1 MRGIFFQC
9 ENCKAR
15 VFDEFPIEWMHIP
28 IFALQ
33 VGKGYYN
40 EKARDSYDNDYVN
53 TNGYRSF
60 KHLTFC
66 SMVCFF
72 EWFKN
77 TYPDYQ
83 NPSQRI

>member
-9 ENCKAR
+9 ENCKVK
-15 VFDEFPIEWMHIP
+15 VFNELPFEWMHIP

-33 VGKGYYN
+33 VGKGCYV
-40 EKARDSYDNDYVN
+40 EKGRESYDNDYAN

-77 TYPDYQ
+77 SYPDYQ